1 MLNMDE
7 IIDARDAPP
16 GSVIYF
22 KHATVVRFPDGTGWC
37 PDGDRFPANET
48 AWSWDLTGPCV
59 VLAADVTADQCVL
72 AASRTNA
79 ETMAWCVRRAFA
91 ALQRGPD
98 ASPPAIGTATTSGP
112 LVGVAVLVR
121 AGDRVLL
128 SRRLEGA
135 SDGVGAWSSPG
146 GLVDGDESI
155 LEAAARELREET
167 GLELPDDARILPGV
181 KESRRPDG
189 RRCVCVLVGA
199 RLDPSLASSPVP
211 SREPLKHSAWTWYTA
226 DEMLATGGTVWDC
239 GALLHLLEEKP

>member
-1 MLNMDE
+1 MKT
-7 IIDARDAPP
+7 IDAADTPP
-16 GSVIYF
+16 GSVI
-22 KHATVVRFPDGTGWC
+22 HQRPSGIVVRLTDKTGWVADGTKLRMRDEDRTRRQGW
-37 PDGDRFPANET
+37 R
-48 AWSWDLTGPCV
+48 WDLRGPCTLLATGLTAEQCNEFAECTQEQCLAR
-59 VLAADVTADQCVL
+59 VL
-72 AASRTNA
+72 S
-79 ETMAWCVRRAFA
+79 
-91 ALQRGPD
+91 
-98 ASPPAIGTATTSGP
+98 ASPSDLAPAAATRVEGKPP

-146 GLVDGDESI
+146 GLVNGDESI

-167 GLELPDDARILPGV
+167 GLDLPDDARILPGV

-211 SREPLKHSAWTWYTA
+211 SREPLKHSAWTWYTD